1 METHRPQMDC
11 RIQLAFHIVADPRV
25 FLNDPDE
32 RQPKTPGS
40 PSRCLIPDPER
51 KLLAGERAELST
63 PRSSV
68 LWTRALSICL
78 SCRGCLFFVSFQDVE
93 NEPLAILGVKY
104 RKYMCSMK
112 RDSRRNTQ
120 TSELRTSTF

>member
-1 METHRPQMDC
+1 METHQPQMDC
-11 RIQLAFHIVADPRV
+11 RIQLAFHKVTDPSLFSV
-25 FLNDPDE
+25 FLDDPDE
-32 RQPKTPGS
+32 RQPKTRGS
-40 PSRCLIPDPER
+40 PSCCLILDPER

-68 LWTRALSICL
+68 LWTQALFICL
-78 SCRGCLFFVSFQDVE
+78 SCRGCLFFVSFQDVQ

-112 RDSRRNTQ
+112 RDS
-120 TSELRTSTF
+120 